1 MQHLTCHLTTL
12 TAQPLLHSLQLPLV
26 VDRPQWWP
34 QLSKSSAPSARALW
48 ERVPD
53 LGPAQPGLTPAQHQ
67 GTTSSSNSSFLSIWK
82 LALRV
87 PVVVTTMPAVGTAIT
102 AVAVVLSAAVATV
115 VAEALLIS
123 GLAVAG

>member
-34 QLSKSSAPSARALW
+34 QLSKSSAPSPRALW
-48 ERVPD
+48 ERAPD
-53 LGPAQPGLTPAQHQ
+53 LGPTQLGLSPAQHQ
-67 GTTSSSNSSFLSIWK
+67 GTSSSSSNSSFLSIWK

-87 PVVVTTMPAVGTAIT
+87 PLVVITMPAVGT
-102 AVAVVLSAAVATV
+102 AVAVVLSAAMATV
-115 VAEALLIS
+115 VAEAMLIS
-123 GLAVAG
+123 VAG